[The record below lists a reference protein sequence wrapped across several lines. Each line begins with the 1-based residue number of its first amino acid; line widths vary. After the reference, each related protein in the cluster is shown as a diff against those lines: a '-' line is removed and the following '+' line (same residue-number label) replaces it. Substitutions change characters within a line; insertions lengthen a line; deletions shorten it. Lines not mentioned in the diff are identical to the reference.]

1 MVSFSIYFLESFLD
15 FLIFK
20 NQLKINHQNNNKWSV
35 SITFGYFL
43 MLKGL
48 KRIDNNCK
56 FRAIYD
62 SEYMIQKDT
71 KMMIIIVQKRIKE
84 FVKNSHIIICLL
96 CLISDLFLSTI
107 RPILMWPSQPIAVSA
122 LSQLQKEKIIK
133 QIKLE

>member
-1 MVSFSIYFLESFLD
+1 MIRIVYGFIFYLFSRILPRLPNFQGPQL
-15 FLIFK
+15 LIFK

-96 CLISDLFLSTI
+96 CLISDLFLST
-107 RPILMWPSQPIAVSA
+107 MWPSQRQPIAVSA
-122 LSQLQKEKIIK
+122 SKRKK
-133 QIKLE
+133 

>member
-1 MVSFSIYFLESFLD
+1 MILVCFFVGKYENFKKWYELCMVSFSIYFLESFLD

-48 KRIDNNCK
+48 KRIDNNWK

-71 KMMIIIVQKRIKE
+71 KMLIIIVQKRIKE
-84 FVKNSHIIICLL
+84 FVKKSHILIFLL
-96 CLISDLFLSTI
+96 CLISDLFLST
-107 RPILMWPSQPIAVSA
+107 MWPS
-122 LSQLQKEKIIK
+122 
-133 QIKLE
+133 